1 MRDCTA
7 RPLTVSRWHEFTVPL
22 SRRASALTALL
33 LVMLIGV
40 VAPAS
45 AADPRSP
52 DGSWTAATPSVI
64 DAARLATL
72 EIREPGAERDYDRK
86 AFGPAWEDVD
96 GNGCDTRNDILA
108 RDLSR
113 DELDDDGCTL
123 LSGVLKDPYT
133 GKVIDFVR
141 SKGGSQIDIDHMIP
155 LGAAWEAGA
164 SEWTD
169 EKRLQYANDPLVLL
183 AVDAGANRSKSD
195 QTISEWVP
203 TNEAVACQYGAS
215 WVMIADEYGLSISPA
230 DHEVLTGLVEKCR

>member
-1 MRDCTA
+1 MRVCIS
-7 RPLTVSRWHEFTVPL
+7 RPLTVFRWHEVTVPL
-22 SRRASALTALL
+22 SRRASALAALL
-33 LVMLIGV
+33 LVMLLGV
-40 VAPAS
+40 AAPAS

-52 DGSWTAATPSVI
+52 SGSWSASTPSVI
-64 DAARLATL
+64 DTAQLATL
-72 EIREPGAERDYDRK
+72 EIREPGAQRAYDRD

-96 GNGCDTRNDILA
+96 NNGCDTRNDILQ

-113 DELDDDGCTL
+113 DELDEDGCTL
-123 LSGVLKDPYT
+123 LSGTLKDPYT
-133 GKVIDFVR
+133 GEVIDFER

-169 EKRLQYANDPLVLL
+169 AKRLQYANDPLVLL

-195 QTISEWVP
+195 QTISEWEP

-215 WVMIADEYGLSISPA
+215 WVEVAATYDLSISPA
-230 DHEVLTGLVEKCR
+230 DHETLTALAEQCH